1 MQGIVNE
8 SSGLKSVTYTKTA
21 MQLISG
27 TDYTLGTIFDW
38 PIDINTVVPLYFE
51 LDLIIPSQ
59 GLKYANTTCSLK
71 VSGATVATWT
81 GGVASIDRI
90 FSKTLF
96 YPVMR
101 SSGFRGGTVTIGL
114 TNNIL
119 IHTGLESGTISR
131 LWSTAVNWS
140 TTQGD
145 AVRNV
150 EAYLKICYLEVSGR
164 S

>member
-21 MQLISG
+21 MQLTSG
-27 TDYTLGTIFDW
+27 TDYTLGSIFNW

-59 GLKYANTTCSLK
+59 SLKYTSTTYNLK
-71 VSGATVATWT
+71 ISGATVATGT
-81 GGVASIDRI
+81 RAVANIARI

-101 SSGFRGGTVTIGL
+101 SSGFHGTATIGL

-131 LWSTAVNWS
+131 LWNTAVNWS

-145 AVRNV
+145 AMKNV